1 MNTDV
6 PAFSGH
12 HSPRLRRRLALAFTG
27 AIVVTVLL
35 LSVGSYLSLRAVQER
50 EGLDAALAQ
59 ARFNLLLADTM
70 LPDQPTPS
78 DYDALLQAL
87 AIRGD
92 FQTLIQAG
100 GDTYVSGQQ
109 ITPALVESGL
119 SQSLTPGRLSYQT
132 VTLLGYP
139 AIAVGSTMDSI
150 GSFYFIFPQE
160 ERQATLSRLRDVL
173 VAAGLILVLLGS
185 ALGYWLARRT
195 LRPVSTA
202 VAAATRMAGG
212 DLSVRLPTGPDEFGA
227 LADSFNTMAGSLQ
240 AKISDLEEARARE
253 RRFVADAAHEL
264 RTPVAALVGEA
275 SLLQSRLDDPS
286 LSRGSQ
292 RAVELVVHDVGRLWR
307 LIEDLLEISRMDAG
321 AEELRVEEFDAAAF
335 LQQVSRARDWP
346 QEVELRVAPF
356 TQSKAPDVEAPDATL
371 DAVDSGP
378 AQGIPIATDRRR
390 LERIVV
396 NLVENALR
404 HGAPPIWVDAHVVRD
419 PHGQQSQ
426 LALDVTDHG
435 EGMSQDQL
443 RHVFERFYKADPS
456 RTSSGGAGSGL
467 GLAIAWENARL
478 LGGVLRVKSNVGEG
492 TRFSLRIPLGL

>member
-1 MNTDV
+1 MNPDD
-6 PAFSGH
+6 PGRSGH
-12 HSPRLRRRLALAFTG
+12 HSPRLRRRLAFAFSG
-27 AIVVTVLL
+27 AIIVTVLL

-92 FQTLIQAG
+92 FQTLIEAG

-119 SQSLTPGRLSYQT
+119 SQSLTPGRLGYQT
-132 VTLLGYP
+132 VTLLGNP
-139 AIAVGSTMDSI
+139 AIAVGSTLDPI

-160 ERQATLSRLRDVL
+160 ERQATLGRLRDVL

-202 VAAATRMAGG
+202 VAAATRMAAG

-240 AKISDLEEARARE
+240 AKISDLEDARARE

-275 SLLQSRLDDPS
+275 SLLQSRLEDPS

-321 AEELRVEEFDAAAF
+321 AEELRAEEFDAAAF
-335 LQQVSRARDWP
+335 LEQVSRARGWP
-346 QEVELRVAPF
+346 REVELRIEPIALPG
-356 TQSKAPDVEAPDATL
+356 PPDA
-371 DAVDSGP
+371 ADSGP
-378 AQGIPIATDRRR
+378 SGGIPIVTDRRR

-404 HGAPPIWVDAHVVRD
+404 HGAPPIWVDAHVVHD
-419 PHGQQSQ
+419 PHGAQNQ

-435 EGMSQDQL
+435 DGMSADQL

-478 LGGVLRVKSNVGEG
+478 LGGLLRVKSNVGEG